1 MSRIAVMPE
10 AHRFEVVDEP
20 VPSIGADEVLVRVAA
35 CGVCASELDMF
46 IGLAGHADYPWY
58 PGHEVSGTIE
68 QVGSEVA
75 RFKPGDEVAAWVTVR
90 GFADYVAV
98 KADYCFPAEGV
109 PLELA
114 LGEPLA
120 CAVNAVESTDVAIG
134 DVVAI
139 IGAGFMGHLVHK
151 LVEMRGPS
159 RVFVADAR
167 PDALK
172 RALSMGA
179 DRVVNVTKE
188 SLVDAVKDATDGAGV
203 DVAIEVT
210 GVQSPLDVV
219 GDITRMSGT
228 IAIVGYHQ
236 GQPRSIPLGEWN
248 WNAFRIVNC
257 HFRKV
262 DTILAGM
269 RAGMRLLAS
278 GRISLAELVTH
289 RYGLEDISSAFQTA
303 IDKPDGFVKATVMT

>member
-1 MSRIAVMPE
+1 MRIAVMPE
-10 AHRFEVVDEP
+10 AKRFEIVDEP
-20 VPSIGADEVLVRVAA
+20 VPSISPDEVLVRIVA

-68 QVGSEVA
+68 QVGSEVK
-75 RFKPGDEVAAWVTVR
+75 RFRPGDNVAAWVTVR

-98 KADYCFPAEGV
+98 NAAHCFPAAGV
-109 PLELA
+109 PPEYA

-120 CAVNAVESTDVAIG
+120 CAVNAVQLTGVAMG
-134 DVVAI
+134 DDVAI

-151 LVEMRGPS
+151 LVAMRGPS
-159 RVFVADAR
+159 RVIVADAR

-179 DRVVNVTKE
+179 DQVVDVTKD
-188 SLVDAVKDATDGAGV
+188 SLVDAVEVATDGRGV

-210 GVQSPLDVV
+210 GVQSPLDII
-219 GDITRMSGT
+219 GNITRMSGT

-248 WNAFRIVNC
+248 WKAFRIVNA

-269 RAGMRLLAS
+269 RAAMRLMAS
-278 GRISLAELVTH
+278 GRISLDELVTH
-289 RYGLEDISSAFQTA
+289 RYVLEEISTAFQTA
-303 IDKPDGFVKATVMT
+303 IDKPVGFVKATVVT

>member
-10 AHRFEVVDEP
+10 AHRFEIVDEP
-20 VPSIGADEVLVRVAA
+20 VPSIAADEVLVRVAA

-75 RFKPGDEVAAWVTVR
+75 RFKPGDDVAAWVTVR
-90 GFADYVAV
+90 GFADHVAV

-109 PLELA
+109 PLEFA

-120 CAVNAVESTDVAIG
+120 CAVNAVELTGVAIG
-134 DVVAI
+134 DDVAI

-179 DRVVNVTKE
+179 DRVVDVTKE
-188 SLVDAVKDATDGAGV
+188 SLVDAVKDATGGIGV

-210 GVQSPLDVV
+210 GVQTPLDIV

-269 RAGMRLLAS
+269 RAGMRLLTS

-289 RYGLEDISSAFQTA
+289 RYGLEDITSAFQTA
-303 IDKPDGFVKATVMT
+303 IDKPDGFVKATVTT